1 MTPIRRIYKATISL
15 CSVLVLT
22 CASGCVTLAQDRG
35 ESSERVIPWPDRV
48 NNILEAGTSGDYFWA
63 AYSKPPAF
71 HVWQWSDLTVAK
83 CYELPYTE
91 RTFTVLM
98 LPHERW
104 LASVDEGFCIGDLK
118 SGKVISRW
126 PKSDKLDIS
135 LQQASQNGKHFAAV
149 AWDEVGGSYNYKSMH
164 VGLILPDDRI
174 FQWAA
179 TLTPDYGDNVDG
191 TTSRTIPSN
200 SGKFIGVPGWDNGV
214 AMIDVV
220 NKKVLW
226 TASHN
231 HLPRPKDPRKRNNV
245 PWKGV
250 PLDALSV
257 DDLAFTPDDKTVYVG
272 GTIASDSVGAAGCVW
287 EIRVETGEVVSQW
300 GTADPKPDEYS
311 RSVTTVSVSPDGRY
325 VAAGTVPKGLVFL
338 YSTKD
343 GQRRIINHGSPA
355 TIDFASFSHDSKRL
369 ATYAANYAKEIKI
382 WKLPEEEAESKPDK
396 STATK
401 EAAK

>member
-1 MTPIRRIYKATISL
+1 MSRGHAQSPERI
-15 CSVLVLT
+15 V
-22 CASGCVTLAQDRG
+22 
-35 ESSERVIPWPDRV
+35 PWPSRV
-48 NNILEAGTSGDYFWA
+48 SNIRDLGANGDFVWVA
-63 AYSKPPAF
+63 FREPWAF
-71 HVWQWSDLTVAK
+71 HVWQWSDNTVVK
-83 CYELPYTE
+83 RSELRLAG
-91 RTFTVLM
+91 RTFCVLL

-118 SGKVISRW
+118 SRKVISRW

-135 LQQASQNGKHFAAV
+135 LRQASQNGEHFAAV

-164 VGLILPDDRI
+164 VGLILPDDKI

-179 TLTPDYGDNVDG
+179 TLTPDYGNSVG
-191 TTSRTIPSN
+191 GVTSRTIPSN

-226 TASHN
+226 TANAMHHSPN
-231 HLPRPKDPRKRNNV
+231 STKERNKV

-250 PLDALSV
+250 PLDAISV
-257 DDLAFTPDDKTVYVG
+257 DDLAFTPDSKIVYVG

-311 RSVTTVSVSPDGRY
+311 RIVTTVSVSPDGRY

-355 TIDFASFSHDSKRL
+355 TIDFASFSPDSKRL

-382 WKLPEEEAESKPDK
+382 WKLPEETEKPAAGTTELDKQTSAETQPSK
-396 STATK
+396 
-401 EAAK
+401 